1 MTFRQVV
8 VVVLLFAGVGVQVLC
23 CLGLLLLRDAFDRL
37 HCAGAVG
44 FGGALICASIVVRD
58 SFSLMGNKAAAIA
71 VLLLFANPVL
81 VHVTARMARIRAF
94 GDWRVAP
101 GEPVEAVD
109 P

>member
-8 VVVLLFAGVGVQVLC
+8 VVVLLFANVGVELLC

-58 SFSLMGNKAAAIA
+58 SLSLIGDKAAAIA
-71 VLLLFANPVL
+71 FLLLFANPVL

-94 GDWRVAP
+94 GDWRAAP